1 MSDQVRAMKERM
13 RQRPRAVWLS
23 KLSVGDRVVVTGNL
37 LMLSGVSPRAIVC
50 VLSNRQAGIIGIV
63 ESVTSKSFR
72 VFGRYFSRQLGIT
85 SANHARYRMELHPLM
100 IEK

>member
-23 KLSVGDRVVVTGNL
+23 QLSVGDRVVVTGNL
-37 LMLSGVSPRAIVC
+37 LIFSSVSQRAIVC

>member
-1 MSDQVRAMKERM
+1 MEIDVKKLKQHFREK
-13 RQRPRAVWLS
+13 PRAVWLS

-37 LMLSGVSPRAIVC
+37 LMFSSVSPRAIVC